1 MFYENLKRIC
11 DEKGTTVTAVLKALN
26 LSTGSTG
33 KWKAGSV
40 PSPEAVEKIA
50 AYLGVSI
57 DDFSDV
63 MIDYYKTHGKKLES
77 VYGIDEEWAG
87 IISSIPVERQ
97 ELCKRDSSRKRGVDR
112 RIATSS
118 GVLSNRKPGRQAG
131 GLGGVE

>member
-40 PSPEAVEKIA
+40 PSLEAVEKIA

-87 IISSIPVERQ
+87 IISNIPVERQ
-97 ELCKRDSSRKRGVDR
+97 ELCKDFLRTHMSAPDKFLEKKRG
-112 RIATSS
+112 
-118 GVLSNRKPGRQAG
+118 
-131 GLGGVE
+131 